1 MIIFTNKYLYKLPN
15 LSTDEYMQMQSFN
28 SYNKKENKYTDS
40 NMQWKQDRKWENKKR
55 QNQKKKK

>member
-1 MIIFTNKYLYKLPN
+1 
-15 LSTDEYMQMQSFN
+15 MQSFN